1 MPAASTTASVTTT
14 TTNVTSAEAGN
25 IPNQPVGQLSEADLE
40 AIVLDTLIGAAQ
52 KGELSPNDI
61 LAALLCAQHIIT
73 TLHKEKQDILHK
85 HQGLQ
90 LAQAKKKKGSSELDE
105 FIRHLATIFQL
116 LWSPFINENH
126 FKNIENPDLL
136 PDDPS
141 RYHPENITKGFFA
154 ELFALLG
161 RSEQVEKLEPLLKD
175 PAFVSKFVLQLWSA
189 RGSAILR
196 LRSVFYNLFGLDK
209 SLLGSS
215 ANAGEARQD
224 NETLWKHYLGLSD
237 PEELDNLKEKLRQT
251 PPILFRNQL
260 STKIRGNSAFST
272 KKLGSMVSIMPGL
285 IAWCAIV
292 ALYLLSGDGDFTTTG
307 QGNISKINYAK
318 CLESYKKLIIQA
330 HNTEWYKAL
339 ISTWQKEIF
348 PSGVSGAASDSGDED
363 DAADGPAENEEQV
376 DSEDELTGML
386 NRIQLAKADAAS
398 KNSSDAY
405 ATGDVQN
412 LSGQGASTKNSPA
425 LESSAVS
432 NNGKTADRNP
442 SEETD
447 EEEGLEDVDSPLS
460 TATIQGNS
468 ATSEILPQPA
478 NPLPSRTTP
487 LQRTYAFIGEESTP
501 APADVSH
508 STSGNQDTAAF
519 TVAEPPPPPHPHPR
533 PHRISQS
540 SSLDTMPP
548 AVAELQRYQLL
559 HLALAHAHAHV
570 QSSSLDAMLP
580 AVAEVPGPAAPDD
593 PTALNVRKKS
603 RRGPA
608 KAPEQ
613 VAPELPQVATT
624 ARRTLCSHSV
634 AAGSKPPSSRGA

>member
-73 TLHKEKQDILHK
+73 TLHKEKQDILRK

-105 FIRHLATIFQL
+105 FIQ
-116 LWSPFINENH
+116 
-126 FKNIENPDLL
+126 NPDLL

-175 PAFVSKFVLQLWSA
+175 PAFVSKFVLRLWSA
-189 RGSAILR
+189 VDLQSCASAVY
-196 LRSVFYNLFGLDK
+196 SMT
-209 SLLGSS
+209 S
-215 ANAGEARQD
+215 
-224 NETLWKHYLGLSD
+224 LGLIS
-237 PEELDNLKEKLRQT
+237 
-251 PPILFRNQL
+251 LFWDHLQMQIARVVIYGLTSLNK
-260 STKIRGNSAFST
+260 SKTAKIRGNSAFST
-272 KKLGSMVSIMPGL
+272 KKLGSMVSITPGL

-318 CLESYKKLIIQA
+318 RLESYKKLIIQA

-386 NRIQLAKADAAS
+386 NRIQLAEADAAS

-447 EEEGLEDVDSPLS
+447 EEEGLEDIDGPLS

-519 TVAEPPPPPHPHPR
+519 TVAEPPPPPHPRPR

-548 AVAELQRYQLL
+548 AVAEVPAPPPRPCPRPHPISQSSSLDTIPPAVAEIPAPPSRPRP
-559 HLALAHAHAHV
+559 HPHPCPIS

-624 ARRTLCSHSV
+624 ARRTLRSRSV